1 MEGGRRGRRGGKRG
15 RRGGRRGRRGGK
27 RAGNGRRSKR
37 KRNGKGNGSMQGD
50 GFGPTGFGLDQQQDG
65 EQGLDQQ
72 QDETVQEQLENLSE
86 EVGDLEMMLYGL
98 ALGGGYSGSGNN
110 IGTMLMNQLMNNN
123 DNGDE

>member
-50 GFGPTGFGLDQQQDG
+50 GFGPTGFGLDQQQD
-65 EQGLDQQ
+65 
-72 QDETVQEQLENLSE
+72 ETVQEQLENLSE